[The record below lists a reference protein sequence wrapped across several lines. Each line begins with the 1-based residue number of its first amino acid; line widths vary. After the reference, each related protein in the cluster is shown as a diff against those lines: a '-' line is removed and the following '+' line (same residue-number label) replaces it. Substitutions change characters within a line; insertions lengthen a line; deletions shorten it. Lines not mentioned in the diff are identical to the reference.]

1 MSPIAERVIDRLDAT
16 RQRWW
21 LFTLLSTT
29 VLAAAVSASILLVFV
44 LFDALLVFPRAVLAG
59 MFLVWTT
66 VTLATGVFVFRR
78 IFRNQ
83 RTLQATAR
91 RVESEYPELG
101 SNLINLVQLA
111 DDRTGADPAFCEAA
125 VRQSVARI
133 GQIHFEDAANRQTRR
148 RRFLFRTQTPRD
160 LAESSALLGLL
171 IAIAILL
178 QMILP
183 NWGSAAN
190 RLLSPWKF
198 VPSIG
203 EVGEIEVAPGD
214 TEVLAGSGLE
224 IIGSIANPQG
234 KPYKAVLWLSREG
247 HGGDAEAAPGEVVD
261 LPMTPDEDNR
271 HFKLTIATIIRPL
284 SYRLEIGDSQTRSFR
299 VGVRGKPTVGEV
311 EVTYHYP
318 KYLDRA
324 SHTTLQKQADLQAPQ
339 YTVAE
344 LKIRPSLPIA
354 SGYATQSGRR
364 LPAKVE
370 ENGNLLV
377 VPRLAMIENGTFT
390 IHLQNDA
397 GHSDPDPRVNR
408 IGIVPD
414 RPPSVQLL
422 KPARQTSAAW
432 GSEVAVIV
440 RGLDDHGLGAVK
452 LQTKLCRKTIT
463 SAVDREGEAPAEPR
477 MTAKHRLSRS
487 FALPFQAEPKIK
499 PPKPEGSEEIVTAKS
514 WDGLDGPKTVVLK
527 HTLKLDDEELVPG
540 SVLLVRAVVFDRRDI
555 DISRWGLNLKP
566 QQTEGPWHAI
576 RLIDR
581 RQQSDAA
588 LEKLHSL
595 RAGIFN
601 ILQMQI
607 RARVKAAKIT
617 KENQPPSA
625 ARLADDV
632 RRRQVAV
639 QKTTMQLVES
649 MGKTEQEERRAMKRI
664 LNNLAVGPML
674 DVVQKCDALR
684 KIRALHKYPRPVAGI
699 IAVQDEVIAVLRKL
713 LDAVRRAE
721 ARVLAEMKKR
731 AGGDL
736 PDDVEKK
743 LEAMRDKL
751 AEFLKQQKKVIEASE
766 NLAKTPVEDFT
777 DEEEELLKKLAAAED
792 DWARFMKELHSDMS
806 KLAEQD
812 FANPSMLKEL
822 VEIQT
827 ELKMAKDALTK
838 KTADIAVP
846 LEQLGYEM
854 AEEIKTNMEKW
865 LPDTPD
871 RERWSQEE
879 SLSDADKEAPM
890 AELPGE
896 LEDLIGELMEE
907 EEDLFDEMEDVS
919 SSAADS
925 LDKGA
930 GWDVLDGPISNMS
943 AKGATGNRLP
953 NTSEMSG
960 RAGEGRN
967 GKSSGEFVGDE
978 AMGKG
983 GRKTPSRL
991 TADPYEKGQIK
1002 DHSRDPVGG
1011 ATGGGK
1017 ESGQGGEG
1025 LEGPQSRT
1033 PGHRDMQRLA
1043 GRQAALRNKAESI
1056 DLQFKIANFHHTDME
1071 KMIETMARIERD
1083 LKAGRYKN
1091 ALRQRKALARGL
1103 GNVKQY
1109 VQGEFH
1115 LRQDMTSN
1123 LPTDIQK
1130 EILGTAEDPSPLGWE
1145 QMNRDYFRRLSAQ

>member
-1 MSPIAERVIDRLDAT
+1 MSPIAELVIDRLDAT

-21 LFTLLSTT
+21 LFTFLTTT
-29 VLAAAVSASILLVFV
+29 VLAATATAAVLLVFV
-44 LFDALLVFPRAVLAG
+44 LFDSLLVFPRSVLVG
-59 MFLVWTT
+59 LFLVWM
-66 VTLATGVFVFRR
+66 VFSHVIGLFVLRR
-78 IFRNQ
+78 IIRNQ

-91 RVESEYPELG
+91 RIESEFPELG
-101 SNLINLVQLA
+101 SDLINLVQLA
-111 DDRTGADPAFCEAA
+111 DNGTVSNDGTGADPAFCEAA

-133 GQIHFEDAANRQTRR
+133 GQIRFEDAANRQTRR
-148 RRFLFRTQTPRD
+148 QRFLFRTHTPRD
-160 LAESSALLGLL
+160 LAESSVLLGLL
-171 IAIAILL
+171 VAVAILC

-203 EVGEIEVAPGD
+203 EVGRIEVTPGD
-214 TEVLAGSGLE
+214 ADVLVGSSLE
-224 IIGSIANPQG
+224 ITGSIANPQG
-234 KPYKAVLWLSREG
+234 KPYEAVLWLTSEG
-247 HGGDAEAAPGEVVD
+247 GENDAEATAAASGETTD
-261 LPMTPDEDNR
+261 LPMAPDDDNR
-271 HFKLTIATIIRPL
+271 HFKLTIPAIIRPL
-284 SYRLEIGDSQTRSFR
+284 SYQLEIGDSQTRSFR
-299 VGVRGKPTVGEV
+299 VGVRSKPTVREV

-318 KYLDRA
+318 KYLDRP
-324 SHTTLQKQADLQAPQ
+324 SDTTVQKQADLQAPQ

-344 LKIRPSLPIA
+344 LKIRPSVPITT
-354 SGYATQSGRR
+354 GYAIQSGRR
-364 LPAKVE
+364 LSAEVE

-377 VPRLAMIENGTFT
+377 VKRLAMIENGTFT
-390 IHLQNDA
+390 IHLENDA
-397 GHSDPDPRVNR
+397 GHADPDPRVNR
-408 IGIVPD
+408 IRIVPD
-414 RPPSVQLL
+414 RPPSAQLL
-422 KPARQTSAAW
+422 KPPRQTSAAR
-432 GSEVAVIV
+432 GSEIAVIV
-440 RGLDDHGLGAVK
+440 RGTDDHGLGAVK
-452 LQTKLCRKTIT
+452 LQTK
-463 SAVDREGEAPAEPR
+463 
-477 MTAKHRLSRS
+477 
-487 FALPFQAEPKIK
+487 IK
-499 PPKPEGSEEIVTAKS
+499 PPKSEGQEEVGKVLNEQESPEQTVAERIVTAKN

-527 HTLKLDDEELVPG
+527 HTLKLDDQNLVPG
-540 SVLLVRAVVFDRRDI
+540 SVLLLRAVVFDKRDI
-555 DISRWGLNLKP
+555 DISQWGLNLKP
-566 QQTEGPWHAI
+566 QQAYGPWHAI

-581 RQQSDAA
+581 QKQNDAA
-588 LEKLHSL
+588 LEKLQSL

-601 ILQMQI
+601 ILQKQI
-607 RARVKAAKIT
+607 RARVKAAIIP

-632 RRRQVAV
+632 RRRQVAI
-639 QKTTMQLVES
+639 QKTTTELVES
-649 MGKTEQEERRAMKRI
+649 IGKTGQEERRTIKRI

-674 DVVQKCDALR
+674 DAVRHCDALR
-684 KIRALHKYPRPVAGI
+684 KIRALDKYPQPVAGI
-699 IAVQDEVIAVLRKL
+699 ITVQDEAIAVLRKL
-713 LDAVRRAE
+713 LDATRRAE
-721 ARVLAEMKKR
+721 ARLLSEMKHR
-731 AGGDL
+731 PGGDL
-736 PDDVEKK
+736 PDDVRKK

-751 AEFLKQQKKVIEASE
+751 AEFLKQQKKVIEATE

-777 DEEEELLKKLAAAED
+777 DEEEELLKKLAASED
-792 DWARFMKELHSDMS
+792 DWARFMKEFHSDMS

-838 KTADIAVP
+838 KTCDIAVP

-879 SLSDADKEAPM
+879 SLTDQDKEAPM

-930 GWDVLDGPISNMS
+930 GWDALDGPISNMS
-943 AKGATGNRLP
+943 AKGVTGNRLP

-960 RAGEGRN
+960 RAGEGRS

-978 AMGKG
+978 AVGKG

-1017 ESGQGGEG
+1017 ESGQGGQG
-1025 LEGPQSRT
+1025 LEGPQSRN
-1033 PGHRDMQRLA
+1033 PGRRDMQRLA
-1043 GRQAALRNKAESI
+1043 GRQASLRNKAESI
-1056 DLQFKIANFHHTDME
+1056 DLQFKIANFHHTDMG
-1071 KMIETMARIERD
+1071 KMIDTMAQIERD

-1091 ALRQRKALARGL
+1091 ALRQRKTLARGL

-1109 VQGEFH
+1109 VRGEFH
-1115 LRQDMTSN
+1115 LRQDTTSN

-1130 EILGTAEDPSPLGWE
+1130 EILGTADDPSPAGWE
-1145 QMNRDYFRRLSAQ
+1145 QMNRDYFRRLSNP

>member
-21 LFTLLSTT
+21 LFTLLTTT
-29 VLAAAVSASILLVFV
+29 VLAAAVSVGILLVFV
-44 LFDALLVFPRAVLAG
+44 LFDALLVFPRVVLAG
-59 MFLVWTT
+59 LFLVWLT
-66 VTLATGVFVFRR
+66 VTLAIAAFVLRR

-83 RTLQATAR
+83 RSLQATAR

-111 DDRTGADPAFCEAA
+111 DDSTGADPAFCEAA
-125 VRQSVARI
+125 VRQSVAQI
-133 GQIHFEDAANRQTRR
+133 GQIQFEDAAYRQTRR

-160 LAESSALLGLL
+160 LAESSSLLGLL
-171 IAIAILL
+171 IAVAILL

-203 EVGEIEVAPGD
+203 EVGQIEVTPGD
-214 TEVLAGSGLE
+214 ADVLVGGSLE
-224 IIGSIANPQG
+224 ITGSIANPHS
-234 KPYKAVLWLSREG
+234 KPYKAVLWLTSEG
-247 HGGDAEAAPGEVVD
+247 GEGDAEDVAAGETTD

-271 HFKLTIATIIRPL
+271 NYKLTIPAIIRPH
-284 SYRLEIGDSQTRSFR
+284 SYRLEIGDSQSRQFR
-299 VGVRGKPTVGEV
+299 VGVRSKPTVREV

-318 KYLDRA
+318 KYLDHPA
-324 SHTTLQKQADLQAPQ
+324 DTTVQKQADLQAPQ

-344 LKIRPSLPIA
+344 LKIRPSVPIA
-354 SGYATQSGRR
+354 TGYVLQSGRR
-364 LPAKVE
+364 VAAKVE
-370 ENGNLLV
+370 ENGNLLLV
-377 VPRLAMIENGTFT
+377 KHLAMIENGTFT
-390 IHLQNDA
+390 IHLENDA

-408 IGIVPD
+408 IRIVPD

-422 KPARQTSAAW
+422 KPGRQSSAAQ

-440 RGLDDHGLGAVK
+440 RGVDDHGLGAVK
-452 LQTKLCRKTIT
+452 LQTK
-463 SAVDREGEAPAEPR
+463 
-477 MTAKHRLSRS
+477 
-487 FALPFQAEPKIK
+487 IK
-499 PPKPEGSEEIVTAKS
+499 PPKAEGSAESDEPPQQQETSEQIVTVKS
-514 WDGLDGPKTVVLK
+514 WNGLDGPKTSVLK
-527 HTLKLDDEELVPG
+527 HALKLDGEDLVPG
-540 SVLLVRAVVFDRRDI
+540 SVLLVRAVVYDRRVI
-555 DISRWGLNLKP
+555 DNSQWGLNLKP
-566 QQTEGPWHAI
+566 QMAEGPWHAI

-581 RQQSDAA
+581 QKQTDAA
-588 LEKLHSL
+588 LEKLQSL
-595 RAGIFN
+595 RASIFN
-601 ILQMQI
+601 ILEKQI
-607 RARVKAAKIT
+607 RSRVKTAKIP
-617 KENQPPSA
+617 KEDQPPLA

-632 RRRQVAV
+632 RSRQVAI
-639 QKTTMQLVES
+639 QKTTKELVES
-649 MGKTEQEERRAMKRI
+649 IGKTEQEERRAIKRV
-664 LNNLAVGPML
+664 LNNLAVSQML

-684 KIRALHKYPRPVAGI
+684 KIRALDQYPQPVAGI
-699 IAVQDEVIAVLRKL
+699 IAVQDEVITVLRKL
-713 LDAVRRAE
+713 LDATRKAE
-721 ARVLAEMKKR
+721 ARLLSEMKKR
-731 AGGDL
+731 PGGDL

-743 LEAMRDKL
+743 LEEMRDKL
-751 AEFLKQQKKVIEASE
+751 AEFMKQQKKVIEATE

-777 DEEEELLKKLAAAED
+777 EEEEELLKKLAASED
-792 DWARFMKELHSDMS
+792 DWAQFMKDLHSDMS

-827 ELKMAKDALTK
+827 EIKMAKDALTK

-854 AEEIKTNMEKW
+854 AEDIKTNMEKW

-871 RERWSQEE
+871 RELWSQEE
-879 SLSDADKEAPM
+879 SLSDEDKEAPM

-930 GWDVLDGPISNMS
+930 GWDALDGPISNMS
-943 AKGATGNRLP
+943 AKGVTGNRLP

-960 RAGEGRN
+960 RAGEGRS

-978 AMGKG
+978 AVGKG

-1002 DHSRDPVGG
+1002 DHSKDPVGG

-1025 LEGPQSRT
+1025 LEGPQNRN
-1033 PGHRDMQRLA
+1033 PGKRDMQRLA
-1043 GRQAALRNKAESI
+1043 GKQASLRNKAESI
-1056 DLQFKIANFHHTDME
+1056 DLQFKIANFHHTDMG
-1071 KMIETMARIERD
+1071 KMIETMSQIERD

-1091 ALRQRKALARGL
+1091 ALRQRKSLVRGL
-1103 GNVKQY
+1103 DNVKQY

-1115 LRQDMTSN
+1115 VRQDATSN

-1130 EILGTAEDPSPLGWE
+1130 EILGTADDPSPTGWE
-1145 QMNRDYFRRLSAQ
+1145 EMNRDYFRRLSNQGQ